1 MADLDTRFDE
11 AVAAS
16 KTLPEAPGQDDM
28 LRLYAL
34 FKQANEG
41 DVTGK
46 RPDAA
51 RLSAERTPPCRTA
64 FSPLPPSPRW
74 LLPPPRWPTMCSTS
88 LSTTLR

>member
-46 RPDAA
+46 RPGFTNPVGRAKYDAREKVA
-51 RLSAERTPPCRTA
+51 GVSSDDAKEQYIALVE
-64 FSPLPPSPRW
+64 
-74 LLPPPRWPTMCSTS
+74 S
-88 LSTTLR
+88 LK

>member
-46 RPDAA
+46 RPGFTNPVGRAKYDA
-51 RLSAERTPPCRTA
+51 REKVTGLSSDDAKEQYIA
-64 FSPLPPSPRW
+64 LVE
-74 LLPPPRWPTMCSTS
+74 S
-88 LSTTLR
+88 LK